1 MLLIILP
8 LCGKISAKIR
18 KILQQ
23 FIQSMKFLLNFL
35 HYCRKLS
42 IFALEHW
49 QYSLSEGAGATFV
62 GKQ

>member
-1 MLLIILP
+1 
-8 LCGKISAKIR
+8 
-18 KILQQ
+18 
-23 FIQSMKFLLNFL
+23 MKFSPNFL

-49 QYSLSEGAGATFV
+49 QYGLSGGAGATFV